1 MRLDRL
7 ISILLILVEKKKV
20 TGKELADYFEVS
32 LRTIQRD
39 INSLSTVGV
48 PVYSDSGPNGG
59 YRLLENYRLDKS
71 FLKKD
76 EASLL
81 CNFIDSLYKTVPNE
95 SLKNIYHKFQVIKTQ
110 NQPVNNQHL
119 QIQMNPW
126 VEDEHLMTK
135 LKAIS
140 KAIENNKRLMIEY
153 LDLNNN
159 KTSRVTEPYSL
170 VVKESTWYLHAFCIL
185 RSSFR
190 LFKLNRV
197 VNYQILRDKF
207 IRDEKYQPW
216 EYSDLG
222 IKTTRIILEF
232 NSCVKGRL
240 LDHFKQSEI
249 KNTGDTILVEVNYPE
264 DEWLYSLLLSFIP
277 HVNVIEPTAV
287 KDKLVKKLKE
297 GLGRLCE

>member
-71 FLKKD
+71 FLKKN

-81 CNFIDSLYKTVPNE
+81 YNFIDSLYKTVPNE

-140 KAIENNKRLMIEY
+140 KAIESNKRLMIEY

-170 VVKESTWYLHAFCIL
+170 VVKESTWYLHAFRLAISIPFIVISPADLSSRVANIL
-185 RSSFR
+185 I
-190 LFKLNRV
+190 RV
-197 VNYQILRDKF
+197 VL
-207 IRDEKYQPW
+207 PAP
-216 EYSDLG
+216 LG
-222 IKTTRIILEF
+222 PSKPNMPFPI
-232 NSCVKGRL
+232 VKL
-240 LDHFKQSEI
+240 IS
-249 KNTGDTILVEVNYPE
+249 
-264 DEWLYSLLLSFIP
+264 
-277 HVNVIEPTAV
+277 
-287 KDKLVKKLKE
+287 
-297 GLGRLCE
+297 